1 MIFNNSMAMKKDP
14 SIGSELNRIKKIHE
28 YDEKEFN
35 QLYKLVLPYIK
46 RLSRNIDARRLSVSS
61 DLIES
66 YFMDKFL
73 FIFNK
78 YHSIYEYEQL
88 KANILTG
95 LKKYSYRLMRDGYT
109 QRSEFNQQLVSFE
122 DLFDDSKEDFDIIE
136 EGSELDILSHILQN
150 FMEERLTPDEY
161 LVWRIT
167 LDPPPFI
174 LNLMKKSNG
183 KLSISHLIDFFEFPR
198 DRASY
203 KHFSLMFR
211 KFKTLKEEAIIKFN

>member
-1 MIFNNSMAMKKDP
+1 MKKDP
-14 SIGSELNRIKKIHE
+14 SIGSELNRIKKIDD
-28 YDEKEFN
+28 YNVSEFN
-35 QLYKLVLPYIK
+35 QLYELVLPYIK
-46 RLSRNIDARRLSVSS
+46 RLSRNIDARRLNVSR

-66 YFMDKFL
+66 YFIDKFL

-78 YHSIYEYEQL
+78 YHKIYEYEQL

-95 LKKYSYRLMRDGYT
+95 LKKYSYRLMRNGYT

-122 DLFDDSKEDFDIIE
+122 DLFDENKEDIAFLE
-136 EGSELDILSHILQN
+136 EDSDLEILSKDLHK
-150 FMEERLTPDEY
+150 FMSKKLTPDEM
-161 LVWRIT
+161 LVWKVT

-174 LNLMKKSNG
+174 LILMKKSRG

-203 KHFSLMFR
+203 KHFSLMLK
-211 KFKTLKEEAIIKFN
+211 KFKALKEEAIIKFNY